1 MTRFG
6 ELLKGSVTTG
16 SVEKTDELPPR
27 PEEEIASN
35 VESFENDLKRI
46 KYSDLDFNSMSK
58 LELESYGRTLGVE
71 LDRRQSKDKLINQ
84 LKNIT

>member
-16 SVEKTDELPPR
+16 SVEKIDELPPR

-35 VESFENDLKRI
+35 IESS
-46 KYSDLDFNSMSK
+46 SDLDFNSMSK

-84 LKNIT
+84 LKSII

>member
-6 ELLKGSVTTG
+6 ELLKGSVTKAP
-16 SVEKTDELPPR
+16 VEETPSQ
-27 PEEEIASN
+27 PEEK
-35 VESFENDLKRI
+35 VELK
-46 KYSDLDFNSMSK
+46 DMSK

-84 LKNIT
+84 LKDIT

>member
-35 VESFENDLKRI
+35 VESSS
-46 KYSDLDFNSMSK
+46 SDLDFNSMSK

-84 LKNIT
+84 LKDIT

>member
-16 SVEKTDELPPR
+16 SVEKIDELPPR

-35 VESFENDLKRI
+35 IES
-46 KYSDLDFNSMSK
+46 SDLDFNSMSK
-58 LELESYGRTLGVE
+58 L
-71 LDRRQSKDKLINQ
+71 
-84 LKNIT
+84 

>member
-16 SVEKTDELPPR
+16 SVEKIDELPPR

-35 VESFENDLKRI
+35 VESPS
-46 KYSDLDFNSMSK
+46 SDLDFDSMSK

-84 LKNIT
+84 LKDIT

>member
-16 SVEKTDELPPR
+16 SVEKIDELPPR

-35 VESFENDLKRI
+35 VESSS
-46 KYSDLDFNSMSK
+46 SDLDFNSMSK

-71 LDRRQSKDKLINQ
+71 LDRRQSKDKLINH
-84 LKNIT
+84 LKDIT

>member
-16 SVEKTDELPPR
+16 SVEKIDELPPR

-35 VESFENDLKRI
+35 IESS
-46 KYSDLDFNSMSK
+46 SDLDFNSMSK

-84 LKNIT
+84 LKDIT

>member
-35 VESFENDLKRI
+35 IESS
-46 KYSDLDFNSMSK
+46 SDLDFNSMSK

-84 LKNIT
+84 LKDIT

>member
-1 MTRFG
+1 MTSFG

-16 SVEKTDELPPR
+16 SVEKIDELPPR

-35 VESFENDLKRI
+35 KESS
-46 KYSDLDFNSMSK
+46 SDLDFNSMSK

-84 LKNIT
+84 LKSIT

>member
-16 SVEKTDELPPR
+16 SVEKIDELPPR

-35 VESFENDLKRI
+35 IESS
-46 KYSDLDFNSMSK
+46 SDLDFNSMSK

-71 LDRRQSKDKLINQ
+71 LDRRQRKDKLINQ

>member
-6 ELLKGSVTTG
+6 ELLKGGVTKAP
-16 SVEKTDELPPR
+16 VEETPSQ
-27 PEEEIASN
+27 PEEK
-35 VESFENDLKRI
+35 VELK
-46 KYSDLDFNSMSK
+46 DMSK

>member
-6 ELLKGSVTTG
+6 ELLKGSVTTV

-35 VESFENDLKRI
+35 VES
-46 KYSDLDFNSMSK
+46 SDLDFNSMSK

>member
-35 VESFENDLKRI
+35 VES
-46 KYSDLDFNSMSK
+46 SDLNFNSMSK

>member
-6 ELLKGSVTTG
+6 ELLKGSVTTV

-35 VESFENDLKRI
+35 VES
-46 KYSDLDFNSMSK
+46 SDLDFNSMSK

-84 LKNIT
+84 LKDIT

>member
-16 SVEKTDELPPR
+16 SVEKIDELPPR

-35 VESFENDLKRI
+35 IESS
-46 KYSDLDFNSMSK
+46 SDLDFNSMSK

-84 LKNIT
+84 LKSIT

>member
-84 LKNIT
+84 LKDIT

>member
-6 ELLKGSVTTG
+6 QLLKGDVTTT
-16 SVEKTDELPPR
+16 SVDELPQR
-27 PEEEIASN
+27 PDEEIAAN
-35 VESFENDLKRI
+35 VESPS
-46 KYSDLDFNSMSK
+46 SDLDFDSMSK

-84 LKNIT
+84 LKDIT

>member
-6 ELLKGSVTTG
+6 ELLKCSVTTG
-16 SVEKTDELPPR
+16 SVEKIDELPPR

-35 VESFENDLKRI
+35 IESS
-46 KYSDLDFNSMSK
+46 SDLDFNSMSK

-71 LDRRQSKDKLINQ
+71 LDRRQSKDKLNNQ
-84 LKNIT
+84 LKDIT

>member
-6 ELLKGSVTTG
+6 QLLKGDVTTT
-16 SVEKTDELPPR
+16 SVDKLPPR

-35 VESFENDLKRI
+35 VELSS
-46 KYSDLDFNSMSK
+46 SDLDFDSMSK

-84 LKNIT
+84 LKDIT

>member
-6 ELLKGSVTTG
+6 ELLKGSVTTD
-16 SVEKTDELPPR
+16 SVEKIDELPPR

-35 VESFENDLKRI
+35 VESSS
-46 KYSDLDFNSMSK
+46 SDLDFNSMSK

>member
-6 ELLKGSVTTG
+6 ELLKGSVTTV

-35 VESFENDLKRI
+35 IESS
-46 KYSDLDFNSMSK
+46 SDLDFNSMSK

>member
-16 SVEKTDELPPR
+16 SVEKIDELPPR

-35 VESFENDLKRI
+35 VESSS
-46 KYSDLDFNSMSK
+46 SDLDFNSMSK

-84 LKNIT
+84 LKDIT

>member
-16 SVEKTDELPPR
+16 SVEKIDELPPR

-35 VESFENDLKRI
+35 VESSS
-46 KYSDLDFNSMSK
+46 SDLNFNSMSK
-58 LELESYGRTLGVE
+58 LELESYGRTLGIE

-84 LKNIT
+84 LKDIT

>member
-16 SVEKTDELPPR
+16 PVEKIDELPPR

-35 VESFENDLKRI
+35 IESS
-46 KYSDLDFNSMSK
+46 SDLDFNSMSK

>member
-16 SVEKTDELPPR
+16 SVEKIDELPQR

-35 VESFENDLKRI
+35 VES
-46 KYSDLDFNSMSK
+46 SDLDFNSMSK

>member
-16 SVEKTDELPPR
+16 SVEKIDELPPR

-35 VESFENDLKRI
+35 IESS
-46 KYSDLDFNSMSK
+46 SDLDFNSMSK

-71 LDRRQSKDKLINQ
+71 LDRRQSKDKLIKQ
-84 LKNIT
+84 LKDIT

>member
-6 ELLKGSVTTG
+6 ELLKGGVTKV
-16 SVEKTDELPPR
+16 SVEETPSQ
-27 PEEEIASN
+27 PEEK
-35 VESFENDLKRI
+35 VELED
-46 KYSDLDFNSMSK
+46 MSK

-84 LKNIT
+84 LKDIT

>member
-16 SVEKTDELPPR
+16 SVEKIDELPPR

-35 VESFENDLKRI
+35 VESS
-46 KYSDLDFNSMSK
+46 SDLDFNSMSK

-84 LKNIT
+84 LKDIT

>member
-1 MTRFG
+1 M
-6 ELLKGSVTTG
+6 TG
-16 SVEKTDELPPR
+16 SVEKIDELPPR

-35 VESFENDLKRI
+35 IESS
-46 KYSDLDFNSMSK
+46 SDLDFNSMSK

>member
-1 MTRFG
+1 M
-6 ELLKGSVTTG
+6 
-16 SVEKTDELPPR
+16 EKTDELPPR

-35 VESFENDLKRI
+35 VES
-46 KYSDLDFNSMSK
+46 SDLDFNSMSK

-84 LKNIT
+84 LKDIT

>member
-16 SVEKTDELPPR
+16 SVKKIDELPQR

-35 VESFENDLKRI
+35 VESSS
-46 KYSDLDFNSMSK
+46 SDLDFNSMSK

-84 LKNIT
+84 LKDIT

>member
-35 VESFENDLKRI
+35 VESS
-46 KYSDLDFNSMSK
+46 SDLDFNSMSK

-84 LKNIT
+84 LKDIT

>member
-27 PEEEIASN
+27 PEEDIASN
-35 VESFENDLKRI
+35 VESS
-46 KYSDLDFNSMSK
+46 SDLDFNSMSK

>member
-16 SVEKTDELPPR
+16 SVEKIDELPPR

-35 VESFENDLKRI
+35 VESS
-46 KYSDLDFNSMSK
+46 SDLDFNSMSK

-84 LKNIT
+84 LKAIILNSQTGEY

>member
-35 VESFENDLKRI
+35 VESSS
-46 KYSDLDFNSMSK
+46 SDLDSNSMSK

-84 LKNIT
+84 LKDIT

>member
-35 VESFENDLKRI
+35 VESSS
-46 KYSDLDFNSMSK
+46 SDLDFNSMSK

>member
-35 VESFENDLKRI
+35 IESS
-46 KYSDLDFNSMSK
+46 SDLDFNSMSK

>member
-6 ELLKGSVTTG
+6 ELLKGSVTTV

-35 VESFENDLKRI
+35 IESS
-46 KYSDLDFNSMSK
+46 SDLDFNSMSK

-84 LKNIT
+84 LKDIT

>member
-16 SVEKTDELPPR
+16 SVEKIDELPPR

-35 VESFENDLKRI
+35 VESSS
-46 KYSDLDFNSMSK
+46 SDLDFNSMSK